1 MNQASTESKLQQV
14 KVQHLELG
22 MYVVGIAQQSHQN
35 EIKRSGHVTSRQQIQ
50 EMLGQGVLVVWV
62 DPSRT
67 LHKNEEPTVEP
78 PQRSHRIATSAP
90 EIERPK
96 SNGSVGC
103 IRKPNPF
110 RANYSE
116 P

>member
-50 EMLGQGVLVVWV
+50 EMLGRFFDAMDKVVESHGGRVIDRAGDAVMAVFGAPVGIGVT
-62 DPSRT
+62 ST
-67 LHKNEEPTVEP
+67 GG
-78 PQRSHRIATSAP
+78 IATHTPAAK
-90 EIERPK
+90 ILGYFGLR
-96 SNGSVGC
+96 
-103 IRKPNPF
+103 
-110 RANYSE
+110 
-116 P
+116 

>member
-1 MNQASTESKLQQV
+1 MNQASTESKFQQV

-50 EMLGQGVLVVWV
+50 EMLGQGVLVVWI

-67 LHKNEEPTVEP
+67 LHKEEQAVEP
-78 PQRSHRIATSAP
+78 PPHAQQIAASVPALARPRSNASAVST
-90 EIERPK
+90 RRQNL
-96 SNGSVGC
+96 S
-103 IRKPNPF
+103 
-110 RANYSE
+110 RASCSG